1 MSPATHESRAR
12 EGRSL
17 IPPSVGGIA
26 AILGG
31 LLFVAW
37 GYVHRDVAPWYFDA
51 TAQALSFVV
60 PALFY
65 TALTGLYALCRESV
79 GRLGKF
85 GFVLAFAGSA
95 MGVAY
100 AVPWSAF
107 ASRDDWRSSLV
118 WLDTPL
124 VWWLQVLLIGIPL
137 VGIWGVRSGT
147 LRGQGFLLLAIGAF
161 GWVYYAADSGAILAS
176 RSVHVVFGALFGLGW
191 IALGL
196 LLLHTEPR

>member
-37 GYVHRDVAPWYFDA
+37 GYVHRAVAPWYFDA

-107 ASRDDWRSSLV
+107 ASRDDLLSLLV

-124 VWWLQVLLIGIPL
+124 VWWLHVLLIGIPF
-137 VGIWGVRSGT
+137 VGIAVIRAGT
-147 LRGQGFLLLAIGAF
+147 LPGQGCLLLAIGAF

-176 RSVHVVFGALFGLGW
+176 RSVHVVCGALFGLGW
-191 IALGL
+191 IALGIL
-196 LLLHTEPR
+196 LLRTETR

>member
-1 MSPATHESRAR
+1 MSRATHESRAR

-37 GYVHRDVAPWYFDA
+37 GYVHRAVAPWYFDV

-60 PALFY
+60 PALFFV
-65 TALTGLYALCRESV
+65 ALMGLFALCRERV
-79 GRLGKF
+79 GRIGKF
-85 GFVLAFAGSA
+85 GFELGFAGSA

-107 ASRDDWRSSLV
+107 ASRDDLLASLV

-124 VWWLQVLLIGIPL
+124 VWWLHVLLIGIPL
-137 VGIWGVRSGT
+137 VGISAVRAGT
-147 LRGQGFLLLAIGAF
+147 LPGQGFLLLAIGAF

-176 RSVHVVFGALFGLGW
+176 RSVHVVFGALFGLCW

-196 LLLHTEPR
+196 LLLRTETR

>member
-1 MSPATHESRAR
+1 MKQTPHRPRGASR
-12 EGRSL
+12 SSWIL
-17 IPPSVGGIA
+17 IR
-26 AILGG
+26 LGG
-31 LLFVAW
+31 YGSLLAGVLFVIW
-37 GYVHRDVAPWYFDA
+37 GYVHRTGAPWYLDVTA
-51 TAQALSFVV
+51 TVLSYVV
-60 PALFY
+60 PALFFV
-65 TALTGLYALCRESV
+65 ALMGVYAPCWERV
-79 GRLGKF
+79 GRIGKF
-85 GFVLAFAGSA
+85 GFILGFAGSA

-176 RSVHVVFGALFGLGW
+176 RSVHVVCGALFGLGW
-191 IALGL
+191 IALGIL
-196 LLLHTEPR
+196 LLRTETR

>member
-1 MSPATHESRAR
+1 MSRARHESRAR

-31 LLFVAW
+31 LLFVVW

-65 TALTGLYALCRESV
+65 TALTGLHALCRESV
-79 GRLGKF
+79 GRIGKF
-85 GFVLAFAGSA
+85 GFILVLAGSA

-107 ASRDDWRSSLV
+107 ATRDDWLASLV

-124 VWWLQVLLIGIPL
+124 VWWLQIML
-137 VGIWGVRSGT
+137 VGLPLAGISTMGVGMQRAPG
-147 LRGQGFLLLAIGAF
+147 GLLLAMGAF
-161 GWVYYAADSGAILAS
+161 GWAYYATDSGAILEA
-176 RSVHVVFGALFGLGW
+176 RTAHVGFGGLFSLCW

-196 LLLHTEPR
+196 VLLKRGFQ